1 MTGMCPCC
9 QRVPAVRL
17 CADCEAIPTLN
28 SFDGQPIDWRPIPY
42 APLPRVS
49 VADAVRSAGSS
60 QTCEGRLIPPLA
72 FLGDGSLSSLVICMK
87 PYATKDGGG

>member
-42 APLPRVS
+42 AHLPRVS
-49 VADAVRSAGSS
+49 VADTVRSAGSS
-60 QTCEGRLIPPLA
+60 QTCEGRLIPSLA
-72 FLGDGSLSSLVICMK
+72 FLCDGSVPMLVIRTN
-87 PYATKDGGG
+87 PYVTKDGGG